1 MRKRNKLFF
10 AAVLICAIC
19 FLLASCQ
26 NKEAAPSEPV
36 VKTALPSSGELNHSA
51 TTDNNNLAVSY
62 CDCNVLGVIM
72 ENKGV
77 TTSCS
82 THFSGEI
89 PADTYAAFDE
99 IARLYA
105 ALAPKIETDKTNA
118 YKKVIPT
125 KGDETDEAYQ
135 ELFSQIKKT
144 YTISNFS
151 ASQKT
156 TFSQTGGVIVGIN
169 KKFLMT
175 GSDKFSRTDI
185 LLIASRIFGY
195 KSADTF
201 QSYGHNLVAAYG
213 AQEKVTDEARLS
225 LNGGIYTTNGT
236 YVFPYIVKS
245 TRTSTFPVCL
255 FMTKE
260 GVLSAWIGDETVA
273 AETVDFSKRLTAA
286 TSIEVYGRCDLFETS
301 SGFYRFSF
309 AEGAKDVDGTYAQ
322 IKLSTTDGLSKE
334 LTVYLLPEYAPKTVE
349 NFIKYAES
357 GFYNGTSIHRIMPG
371 IGVQGGS
378 YIQTGGSK
386 NYGYAAKANDE
397 KAIKGEFATN
407 GYPQNVIGHCAG
419 VISMART
426 DDNNSATSGFFIC
439 SSDHSAWDGLYAAF
453 GFMPYQE
460 DIDFIDMLA
469 NKTATQSVTVNNTT
483 MQYPASRLI
492 TIEEVTIIG
501 AETVE

>member
-10 AAVLICAIC
+10 AAVLFCAIC
-19 FLLASCQ
+19 FLLMSCQ

-36 VKTALPSSGELNHSA
+36 VKTALPSSGELNRSA
-51 TTDNNNLAVSY
+51 TTDNSYVAVNY

-82 THFSGEI
+82 THFSAEV

-99 IARLYA
+99 TARLYA
-105 ALAPKIETDKTNA
+105 ALAPKIETDATNA
-118 YKKVIPT
+118 YKKVVPT
-125 KGDETDEAYQ
+125 EGDDIYGAYQ
-135 ELFSQIKKT
+135 ELFAQIKKT
-144 YTISNFS
+144 YALSAFSSN
-151 ASQKT
+151 QKT
-156 TFSQTGGVIVGIN
+156 TFPTTGGVIVGVN

-175 GSDKFSRTDI
+175 GSDKFSRTDV

-195 KSADTF
+195 KSTDTF
-201 QSYGHNLVAAYG
+201 QTYGHNLVAAYG
-213 AQEKVTDEARLS
+213 SQEKVTDEARLS
-225 LNGGIYTTNGT
+225 LDGGIYTTSGT
-236 YVFPYIVKS
+236 YVFPYIVKT

-273 AETVDFSKRLTAA
+273 AEAVDFSKRLTAA
-286 TSIEVYGRCDLFETS
+286 TSVEVYGRCDLFETS

-309 AEGAKDVDGTYAQ
+309 AEGAKDVEGTYAK

-334 LTVYLLPEYAPKTVE
+334 LTFYLLPEYAPETVA

-378 YIQTGGSK
+378 YIQTGGSQ
-386 NYGYAAKANDE
+386 NYGYATKANSE

-460 DIDFIDMLA
+460 DIDFVDTLA
-469 NKTATQSVTVNNTT
+469 NKTATQEVTLSGTK
-483 MQYPASRLI
+483 MYYPASRLI

-501 AETVE
+501 AKTVE